1 MSLFRKKTADDMQD
15 KIIKTISDYKESLGE
30 KERIEN
36 DIKLNDKKS
45 LGSMII
51 VGLSSL
57 GGCGAL
63 AAVSAGMIA
72 GPVGGA
78 LFIGG
83 VTIGSVAF
91 GYSALKEISNI
102 FNEKKL
108 ESFNGSTMENKND
121 LSFEKK
127 MNAILFKTSD
137 HASLTF
143 KEMAD
148 LKHAI
153 KNDDGMSLDKALR
166 EMNLPDTK
174 HKKVFKESISGKLEA
189 SLERIVPQSFY
200 SSRKESLKTGLG
212 LTVAMGGGI
221 AAIGGISAASLMV
234 TGLGTIA
241 LVGAT
246 AWSGIRLAAEALE
259 NRQIKKHFANKN
271 DEDIS
276 TRKAKLS
283 M

>member
-1 MSLFRKKTADDMQD
+1 MQD
-15 KIIKTISDYKESLGE
+15 QIIKTISEYKDSLGE

-45 LGSMII
+45 LGSMIV

-91 GYSALKEISNI
+91 GYSALKEISNF

-121 LSFEKK
+121 LAFEKK

-148 LKHAI
+148 LKNAV
-153 KNDDGMSLDKALR
+153 KNDDGMSLDQALR
-166 EMNLPDTK
+166 DMNLPDTK
-174 HKKVFKESISGKLEA
+174 NKKIFKENISGQMEA
-189 SLERIVPQSFY
+189 SLERIMPESFY
-200 SSRKESLKTGLG
+200 STRKEMLKTGLG
-212 LTVAMGGGI
+212 LSVAMGGGI
-221 AAIGGISAASLMV
+221 AAIGGMSAASLMV
-234 TGLGTIA
+234 TGLGVIA
-241 LVGAT
+241 GVGALT
-246 AWSGIRLAAEALE
+246 WSGIRMAAEAIE
-259 NRQIKKHFANKN
+259 NSQIKKHYANKN
-271 DEDIS
+271 DEDVG
-276 TRKAKLS
+276 TKKAKLAI
-283 M
+283 

>member
-1 MSLFRKKTADDMQD
+1 MSLFRKKTADEMQD
-15 KIIKTISDYKESLGE
+15 RIIQTIQEYKDSFNARDVLEEKIKESRL
-30 KERIEN
+30 KATV
-36 DIKLNDKKS
+36 S
-45 LGSMII
+45 F
-51 VGLSSL
+51 
-57 GGCGAL
+57 L
-63 AAVSAGMIA
+63 A
-72 GPVGGA
+72 
-78 LFIGG
+78 
-83 VTIGSVAF
+83 
-91 GYSALKEISNI
+91 
-102 FNEKKL
+102 
-108 ESFNGSTMENKND
+108 GSTMGVGGFVAVAAAAAGVIAAPVAMTALTIGTGVGWIGLGYAGINHLIKKHHEKAYYEADTSHAMYKNERAFENKLNKILSKTEHGQLNHDEMFKLKMAVVND
-121 LSFEKK
+121 
-127 MNAILFKTSD
+127 TG
-137 HASLTF
+137 T
-143 KEMAD
+143 
-148 LKHAI
+148 
-153 KNDDGMSLDKALR
+153 SLDQALR
-166 EMNLPDTK
+166 DMNLPDTK

-189 SLERIVPQSFY
+189 SVERILPKSFY

-259 NRQIKKHFANKN
+259 NRQIKKHFTNKN